1 MRQIILAREA
11 MMRTSHRKGKILLL
25 GFLASLSGAALA
37 QEPNEASTLPVFSS
51 TLDTAWVGIGIGAFF
66 EVPGSPTPIVQDPIY
81 PYVSNGRANRTGEQ
95 ATHRMGDISNPNL
108 KEWARE
114 EMRAENERVING
126 KFAYTSR
133 TACRSAGVP
142 GFDVTLSGAL
152 FIHQSRDKVTLI
164 FDGNA
169 ETRHIWLNVGHSDNL
184 RPTGYGESVGHYEG
198 DTLVVDTIGLNDD
211 TYIDNWRT
219 PHSDRLHVTERW
231 RLIEDGAK
239 LEIMITIEDPETFNE
254 PWQAQRLYDHV
265 SVNFEEDI
273 CAESVR
279 EDVVEYGIP
288 IAQRLDF

>member
-1 MRQIILAREA
+1 
-11 MMRTSHRKGKILLL
+11 MRTSRRKLRVLLL
-25 GFLASLSGAALA
+25 GFLASLSGAAMA
-37 QEPNEASTLPVFSS
+37 QEPNEASTLPVFSP

-66 EVPGSPTPIVQDPIY
+66 EVPGSPTPIVQDPAF
-81 PYVSNGRANRTGEQ
+81 PYVSNGQANRTGAQ
-95 ATHRMGDISNPNL
+95 PTDRMADISNPNL

-142 GFDVTLSGAL
+142 GFDVTLSGSL
-152 FIHQSRDKVTLI
+152 FIHQSTDKVTLV

-169 ETRHIWLNVGHSDNL
+169 ETRHIWLDVGHSDNL

-198 DTLVVDTIGLNDD
+198 DTLVVDTIGLNDT

-231 RLIEDGAK
+231 RLIEDGEK
-239 LEIMITIEDPETFNE
+239 LEILITIEDPETFNE
-254 PWQAQRLYDHV
+254 PWQALRQYDRV
-265 SVNFEEDI
+265 SRNFLENI

-288 IAQRLDF
+288 ITDRRDF

>member
-1 MRQIILAREA
+1 MRASRRKREIFLL
-11 MMRTSHRKGKILLL
+11 GLLL
-25 GFLASLSGAALA
+25 GLAGTATA
-37 QEPNEASTLPVFSS
+37 QEPDAASTLPNFAP

-66 EVPGSPTPIVQDPIY
+66 EVPGSPPPIVQDPAF
-81 PYVSNGRANRTGEQ
+81 PYVSNAEANRTGKQ

-108 KEWARE
+108 REWARE

-152 FIHQSRDKVTLI
+152 FIMQSPKKVTLI
-164 FDGNA
+164 FDGNS
-169 ETRHIWLNVGHSDNL
+169 EMRHIWLDVGHSENL

-219 PHSDRLHVTERW
+219 PHSDKLHVTERW
-231 RLIEDGAK
+231 RLIENGEK
-239 LEIMITIEDPETFNE
+239 LEILITIEDPETFYE
-254 PWQAQRLYDHV
+254 PWQAQRLYDRV
-265 SVNFEEDI
+265 SQDFEEDI
-273 CAESVR
+273 CAENVR

-288 IAQRLDF
+288 IAEQTDF